1 MRTWLENGRAGL
13 VQSALRTLRSNIV
26 HNRSGLPPFRL
37 AQVAEQIVCGIEAFA
52 TSGDVAAVRTLGE
65 RLAEQGL
72 GLRSLLT
79 VLRTITQEVATH
91 APTGQLEELAD
102 LLIEGAASFEVH
114 DVVRQRDEM
123 QAAAERAARARE
135 GELRQVIEELS
146 TPIMPIHDR
155 VLVVP
160 LVGSIDDARA
170 AQITENLL
178 HAVVQRK
185 ARIILMDVTGVP
197 AIDANVAARLTH
209 TARAVQLIGAQAV
222 LVGVRPEL
230 ATVLVDAGVDL
241 AGLRTLADL
250 RGGIEWALGQQGL
263 VVVARSGTGR
273 THGD

>member
-91 APTGQLEELAD
+91 APAGQLEELAD

>member
-1 MRTWLENGRAGL
+1 MRNWLENGRAGL
-13 VQSALRTLRSNIV
+13 VQSALRTLRSNVV

-37 AQVAEQIVCGIEAFA
+37 PQVAEQIVCGIEAFA
-52 TSGDVAAVRTLGE
+52 TSGEVAAVRSLGE

-72 GLRSLLT
+72 GLRSLLS
-79 VLRTITQEVATH
+79 VLRTITQEVATR
-91 APTGQLEELAD
+91 APAGQLEELAD

-160 LVGSIDDARA
+160 LVGSIDDDRA
-170 AQITENLL
+170 AQITESLL
-178 HAVVQRK
+178 HAVVERK

-263 VVVARSGTGR
+263 VVVPRTRTGR